1 MIILLDAGPLGIL
14 TNPKATPIN
23 LECRQWM
30 KELLLKNYRVILP
43 EIADYEVRR
52 ELIRAKRLEGIQR
65 LDDWKSRLEYQPLT
79 TATMLKAAEF
89 WAEARQTGK
98 PTASP
103 EALDGDVILAA
114 QASLIAESQGDR
126 IVVVATTNV
135 GHLERFVN
143 TKYWQAI
150 A

>member
-1 MIILLDAGPLGIL
+1 MIVLLDAGPLGIL
-14 TNPKATPIN
+14 TNPKATALN

-52 ELIRAKRLEGIQR
+52 ELIRANRLQGIQR
-65 LDDWKSRLEYQPLT
+65 LNEWKSRLEYQPLT

-126 IVVVATTNV
+126 GVVVATTNV

-143 TKYWQAI
+143 AKYWQAI
-150 A
+150 S

>member
-23 LECRQWM
+23 LECGQWM

-126 IVVVATTNV
+126 TNV

-143 TKYWQAI
+143 AKYWQAI

>member
-1 MIILLDAGPLGIL
+1 
-14 TNPKATPIN
+14 
-23 LECRQWM
+23 
-30 KELLLKNYRVILP
+30 
-43 EIADYEVRR
+43 
-52 ELIRAKRLEGIQR
+52 LIRANRLQGIQR
-65 LDDWKSRLEYQPLT
+65 LNEWKSRLEYQPLT

-114 QASLIAESQGDR
+114 QASLITESQGDR

-143 TKYWQAI
+143 AKYWQAI

>member
-1 MIILLDAGPLGIL
+1 MIVLLDAGPLGIL
-14 TNPKATPIN
+14 TNPKAKPLN

-52 ELIRAKRLEGIQR
+52 ELIRANRLQGIQR
-65 LDDWKSRLEYQPLT
+65 LNEWKSRLEYQPLT

-114 QASLIAESQGDR
+114 QASLIADSQGDR

-143 TKYWQAI
+143 AKYWQAI
-150 A
+150 S

>member
-1 MIILLDAGPLGIL
+1 MIVLLDAGPLGIL
-14 TNPKATPIN
+14 TNPKAKPLN

-52 ELIRAKRLEGIQR
+52 ELIRANRLQGIQR
-65 LDDWKSRLEYQPLT
+65 LNEWKSRLEYQPLT

-143 TKYWQAI
+143 AKYWQAI
-150 A
+150 S

>member
-14 TNPKATPIN
+14 TNPKATSLN

-98 PTASP
+98 P
-103 EALDGDVILAA
+103 
-114 QASLIAESQGDR
+114 
-126 IVVVATTNV
+126 
-135 GHLERFVN
+135 
-143 TKYWQAI
+143 
-150 A
+150 

>member
-1 MIILLDAGPLGIL
+1 MIIVLDAGPLGIL
-14 TNPKATPIN
+14 TNPKATPLN

-30 KELLLKNYRVILP
+30 KELLLKNCRVILP

-52 ELIRAKRLEGIQR
+52 ELIRAKRLQGIQR
-65 LDDWKSRLEYQPLT
+65 LDNWKSRLEYQPLT

-126 IVVVATTNV
+126 MVVIATTNV
-135 GHLERFVN
+135 GHFERFVN
-143 TKYWQAI
+143 AKHWQAI

>member
-1 MIILLDAGPLGIL
+1 MIIVLDAGPLGIL
-14 TNPKATPIN
+14 TNPKATPLN

-30 KELLLKNYRVILP
+30 KELLLKNCRVILP

-52 ELIRAKRLEGIQR
+52 ELIRAKRLQGIQR
-65 LDDWKSRLEYQPLT
+65 LDNWKSRLEYQPLT

-126 IVVVATTNV
+126 MVVIATTNV
-135 GHLERFVN
+135 GHFEDL
-143 TKYWQAI
+143 
-150 A
+150 